1 MPQDILDIYTDYLT
15 RQNQYATAISLS
27 HLLEGALSYDQI
39 TRSLNRSEYNSNMNK
54 IQEGSL
60 SLMIQ

>member
-39 TRSLNRSEYNSNMNK
+39 TRFLNRNEYNSNMNK

>member
-27 HLLEGALSYDQI
+27 HLLEP
-39 TRSLNRSEYNSNMNK
+39 
-54 IQEGSL
+54 
-60 SLMIQ
+60 